1 MIAKVQRLVFL
12 FMLMAVVLLQACS
25 SSGGE
30 RKADHESS
38 AASTK
43 SSTREDSKAA
53 NDTAASGEAAHTDE
67 AAAAEEPTVKTENL
81 DSSKEVE
88 MDGASDEPRSNGNE
102 PNAGI
107 LTAGE
112 WDDNMEWTRWNDLM
126 QSREGGEYMPYWK
139 FHDFRRLEVRVTGA
153 GKPVADAVVTLSR
166 GNGQNGWTART
177 NASGTAY
184 LFPYLFVEQGGSAKY
199 SLKVTAGQQRKQ
211 FENVELKQGRVM
223 EIKMDEATKPSDLV
237 DLMLVV
243 DTTGSMSDELH
254 YLEAEL
260 KDVVTRVAKDN
271 QNQLDLRIS
280 PNFYRDIYDDYTVKP
295 YPFTRNVDE
304 AVRQIA
310 DQEAFGGGDFPEAV
324 EEAVED
330 AIDNHEW
337 SQEALARLL
346 FLVMDAP
353 PHHEKSVVEQMQ
365 RLTERAAEEGI
376 RIIPVASSGVDIATE
391 HLMRYMAVATGGTYI
406 FLTDHSGVGN
416 GHLKPAVGEYEVLPL
431 NDLLVNIINRYC
443 RAA

>member
-1 MIAKVQRLVFL
+1 MVVLVL
-12 FMLMAVVLLQACS
+12 FAVVLLQACS
-25 SSGGE
+25 S
-30 RKADHESS
+30 ADHDDAFEHKSSS
-38 AASTK
+38 ASNETAM
-43 SSTREDSKAA
+43 REDSKAA
-53 NDTAASGEAAHTDE
+53 DGSSAATESGESSTTSEDRE
-67 AAAAEEPTVKTENL
+67 ATSAEP
-81 DSSKEVE
+81 SSGGGH
-88 MDGASDEPRSNGNE
+88 DNDL

-112 WDDNMEWTRWNDLM
+112 WNDNKEWSRWNDLM

-139 FHDFRRLEVRVTGA
+139 FYDFRRLEVHVTGA
-153 GKPVADAVVTLSR
+153 GKPIADAVVTLSR

-184 LFPYLFVEQGGSAKY
+184 LFPYLFEEQGGSGKY
-199 SLKVTAGQQRKQ
+199 GLNVIAGQQRKQ

-223 EIKMDEATKPSDLV
+223 EIKVDEATKPSDLV

-260 KDVVTRVAKDN
+260 KDVVNRVAEDN
-271 QNQLDLRIS
+271 QGQLDLRIS
-280 PNFYRDIYDDYTVKP
+280 PNFYRDVHDDYTVKP
-295 YPFTRNVDE
+295 FPFTRSVDE

-324 EEAVED
+324 EQALED

-337 SQEALARLL
+337 SQEALARML
-346 FLVMDAP
+346 FLVLDAP
-353 PHHEKSVVEQMQ
+353 PHREKAVVEQMQ
-365 RLTERAAEEGI
+365 QLTARAAEKGI

-431 NDLLVNIINRYC
+431 NDLLVDIINRYC